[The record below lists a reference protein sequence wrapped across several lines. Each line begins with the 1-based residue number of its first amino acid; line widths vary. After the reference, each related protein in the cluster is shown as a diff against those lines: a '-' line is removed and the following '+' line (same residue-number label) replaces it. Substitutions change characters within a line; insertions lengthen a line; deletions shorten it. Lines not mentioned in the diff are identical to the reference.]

1 MPYIH
6 TQTTVPLSPRVREEL
21 TGDLGQ
27 AVRILGKSENW
38 LMLRFEE
45 NCAMA
50 FRGKTDAPCCF
61 VGVSMYGCPAREQ
74 LDAMTEKVTACV
86 ARRTGVPPENI
97 YIRYLPTDAWG
108 WNGGNF

>member
-27 AVRILGKSENW
+27 AVKILGKSEEW
-38 LMLRFEE
+38 LMLRFDE

-50 FRGKTDAPCCF
+50 FRGKTDVPCCF
-61 VGVSMYGCPAREQ
+61 ISVAMYGFPERKQ

-86 ARRTGVPPENI
+86 AARTGVPPENI
-97 YIRYLPTDAWG
+97 YILYLPMDAWG

>member
-21 TGDLGQ
+21 TGDLGK
-27 AVRILGKSENW
+27 AVQVLGKSENW

-50 FRGKTDAPCCF
+50 FRGKTDVPCCF
-61 VGVSMYGCPAREQ
+61 IGVSMYGCPEKEQ
-74 LDAMTEKVTACV
+74 LDAMTQRVTDCV
-86 ARRTGVPPENI
+86 AKRTGVPAENI